1 MLKLLRKN
9 VWLHETAMQT
19 YYYKIKSEKNFEFD
33 QDFQFYSDHT
43 LHTKIMAESCGA
55 IHLNMLN
62 V

>member
-43 LHTKIMAESCGA
+43 LDTNNG
-55 IHLNMLN
+55 
-62 V
+62 